1 MEQVCENDKRG
12 LTGFSAAYAAA
23 SMCGVQPVNQS
34 EVHKL
39 LVV

>member
-1 MEQVCENDKRG
+1 MCEKDQRG

-23 SMCGVQPVNQS
+23 SMCGVQPVVQE

-39 LVV
+39 LEV